1 MNVSV
6 MQENL
11 ARGLGVVS
19 RAVSSRAT
27 LPVLANVLLKTE
39 ESGLKLTA
47 TNLEIG
53 INCWVPGKIEEAGEI
68 TVPAK
73 LLTDLVASLPNQR
86 IDLQLSAKDR
96 TLKVTCGGSRS
107 SIKGIDADEFP
118 VVAAIG
124 EAPATSV
131 DGRALRD
138 ALGQVVFAAAS
149 DESRPILT
157 GVLTKLTGDTMTLAA
172 ADNYRIAV
180 RNLKLEKPVNPEM
193 SIVVPARSYAELMR
207 ILPDAE
213 TPIEITITPNK
224 SQVLFHVE
232 GIDLVS
238 RLIEGQFPN
247 YEPVIPQ
254 SHASRAV
261 LDREAFLS
269 GARRASIFARDSA
282 NIVKI
287 EFGGESSN
295 GEGVSISA
303 HAADVGDNADT
314 LEAAVEGSP
323 TSIAFNARYLLDV
336 LANLGTDEAALELSG
351 PLAPGVVRGVGKDD
365 YVHVIMPVRT
375 AS

>member
-11 ARGLGVVS
+11 ARGLAVVS
-19 RAVSSRAT
+19 RAVSTRAT
-27 LPVLANVLLKTE
+27 LPVLANVLLKTQDG
-39 ESGLKLTA
+39 GLKLTA

-53 INCWVPGKIEEAGEI
+53 INCWVPGKINEEGEI
-68 TVPAK
+68 TVPAR
-73 LLTDLVASLPNQR
+73 LLTELVASLPNQR
-86 IDLQLSAKDR
+86 IDLVLSPKDR
-96 TLKVTCGGSRS
+96 TLKVTCGASRS
-107 SIKGIDADEFP
+107 SIKGIEADEFP

-124 EAPATSV
+124 ESPATSV
-131 DGRALRD
+131 DGKTLRE

-157 GVLTKLTGDTMTLAA
+157 GVLTKLAGSSMTLAA

-180 RNLKLEKPVNPEM
+180 RTVSLERPVTPEL
-193 SIVVPARSYAELMR
+193 SIVVPARSYTELMR
-207 ILPDAE
+207 IIPDSE
-213 TPIEITITPNK
+213 SPVEITVTPNK

-254 SHASRAV
+254 SHTSRAV
-261 LDREAFLS
+261 LDREAFLA
-269 GARRASIFARDSA
+269 GTRRASIFARDSA
-282 NIVKI
+282 NIVKV
-287 EFGGESSN
+287 ELGGDASN
-295 GEGVSISA
+295 GEGVAISA

-314 LEAAVEGSP
+314 LEATIEGAP
-323 TSIAFNARYLLDV
+323 TSIAFNARYLTDV
-336 LANLGTDEAALELSG
+336 LANLLTDEAALELTG
-351 PLAPGVVRGVGKDD
+351 PLAPGVVRGVGRGD